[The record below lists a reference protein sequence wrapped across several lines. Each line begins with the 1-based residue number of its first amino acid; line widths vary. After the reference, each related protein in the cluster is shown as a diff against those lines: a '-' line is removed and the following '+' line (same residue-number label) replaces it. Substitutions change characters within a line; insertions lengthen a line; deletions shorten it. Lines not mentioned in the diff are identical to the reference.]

1 MNQPYGQQP
10 DPSGG
15 YPQQGGTPPGGY
27 PQQGTPPG
35 GYPQQGGYPQAPGYS
50 SMPQAPQEYSGGP
63 IPRPGSVMAAA
74 VLAYVQAGITSIT
87 TVLAFIGLGTGDIT
101 GGDLILELLVAIAQ
115 AVGIALLIMG
125 GVQFAAG
132 KSRNL
137 LVAGCALEL
146 VICLYYL
153 IRFLT
158 ADTDGVDQQLVNAA
172 TGVMVFIVVF
182 FATMP
187 TISLIISLGSSST
200 QFLESRRAR

>member
-1 MNQPYGQQP
+1 MTQPYGQQP

-35 GYPQQGGYPQAPGYS
+35 GYPQAPGYS
-50 SMPQAPQEYSGGP
+50 SMPQAPQEYTQGP

-115 AVGIALLIMG
+115 AVGIVLLIMG

-137 LVAGCALEL
+137 LVAGCTLEL

-158 ADTDGVDQQLVNAA
+158 VDTDGVDQQLVNAA
-172 TGVMVFIVVF
+172 TGVMIFIVVF

-187 TISLIISLGSSST
+187 TISLIMSLGSGAT

>member
-1 MNQPYGQQP
+1 
-10 DPSGG
+10 
-15 YPQQGGTPPGGY
+15 
-27 PQQGTPPG
+27 
-35 GYPQQGGYPQAPGYS
+35 
-50 SMPQAPQEYSGGP
+50 MPQAPQEYTQGP

-87 TVLAFIGLGTGDIT
+87 TILAFIGLASGDIS

-146 VICLYYL
+146 AICLYYL

-158 ADTDGVDQQLVNAA
+158 VDTDGVDQQLVNAA
-172 TGVMVFIVVF
+172 TGVMIFIVVF

>member
-1 MNQPYGQQP
+1 MTQPYGQQP

-35 GYPQQGGYPQAPGYS
+35 GYPQAPGYS
-50 SMPQAPQEYSGGP
+50 SMPQAPQEYTQGP

-115 AVGIALLIMG
+115 AVGIVLLIMG

-158 ADTDGVDQQLVNAA
+158 VDTDGVDQQLVNAA
-172 TGVMVFIVVF
+172 TGVMIFIVVF

-187 TISLIISLGSSST
+187 TISLIMSLGSGAT